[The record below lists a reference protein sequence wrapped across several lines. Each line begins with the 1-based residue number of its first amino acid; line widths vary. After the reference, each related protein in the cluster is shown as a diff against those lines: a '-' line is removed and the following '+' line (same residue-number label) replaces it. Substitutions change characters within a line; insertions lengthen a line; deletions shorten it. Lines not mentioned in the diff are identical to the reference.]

1 MRLPAV
7 FRLLLTGTPLQNNLQ
22 ELASLLAFILP
33 EVFNEK
39 REDLASIFKYKAK
52 TTDNEASNSALLSIQ
67 RIKRA
72 RAMMTPFVLRRK
84 KQQVCLLPICPF
96 FTPLI
101 MLIIY
106 AGSQTP
112 SREDK
117 PRRILCHEQ
126 SPRSHLQKLPRS
138 SSRSNRSTSC
148 RQKGL

>member
-84 KQQVCLLPICPF
+84 KQQVCLFLLCPF
-96 FTPLI
+96 FL
-101 MLIIY
+101 L
-106 AGSQTP
+106 
-112 SREDK
+112 
-117 PRRILCHEQ
+117 H
-126 SPRSHLQKLPRS
+126 
-138 SSRSNRSTSC
+138 
-148 RQKGL
+148 

>member
-52 TTDNEASNSALLSIQ
+52 TTDNEESNSALLSIQ

-84 KQQVCLLPICPF
+84 KQQVHFRYPF
-96 FTPLI
+96 FTN
-101 MLIIY
+101 Y
-106 AGSQTP
+106 ANNI
-112 SREDK
+112 SRFSNTCQG
-117 PRRILCHEQ
+117 RRAA
-126 SPRSHLQKLPRS
+126 
-138 SSRSNRSTSC
+138 SNTVS
-148 RQKGL
+148 